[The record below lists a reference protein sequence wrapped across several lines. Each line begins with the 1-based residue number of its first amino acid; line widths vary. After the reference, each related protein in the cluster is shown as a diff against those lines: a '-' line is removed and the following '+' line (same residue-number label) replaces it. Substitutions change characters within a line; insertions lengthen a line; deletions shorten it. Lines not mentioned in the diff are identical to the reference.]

1 MTAFGILFRSRR
13 YCFFCF
19 WDKLFWVA
27 FLKQSLNRLQVESL
41 KVNKSQRKSI
51 EGKDDMPLTQKVTF
65 TAMLQRGKRVQIP
78 KLIRWQF
85 KMEPNQVLKVGVNA
99 INVWTGWQFFYAKM
113 GKDGRILIPKLTLAL
128 LRSEN
133 PNLIGYVMEITLEPA

>member
-1 MTAFGILFRSRR
+1 
-13 YCFFCF
+13 
-19 WDKLFWVA
+19 
-27 FLKQSLNRLQVESL
+27 
-41 KVNKSQRKSI
+41 
-51 EGKDDMPLTQKVTF
+51 MPLTQKVTF
-65 TAMLQRGKRVQIP
+65 KTMLQRGNRVQIP

-85 KMEPNQVLKVGVNA
+85 KMEPSQVLKVGVNA

-133 PNLIGYVMEITLEPA
+133 PNLTGYVMEVTLEST